1 MYEVIKNASCPV
13 IIDADGINA
22 VSDNI
27 NILKEAAAPIIL
39 TPHPGEMA
47 RLLKT
52 TTKDVSAKRYEY
64 AEVLRKSIL

>member
-1 MYEVIKNASCPV
+1 MKKATAILIGCGLGRSEESDALVYEVIKNASCPV

-39 TPHPGEMA
+39 TPHPA
-47 RLLKT
+47 RWQG
-52 TTKDVSAKRYEY
+52 S
-64 AEVLRKSIL
+64 